1 MKLVKITTTTTSNYP
16 FDWNK
21 DTKEQLNNITRE
33 NLGNRNPVIACWEED
48 KMFKAQLFVETSQT
62 YLINIDYI
70 MSFTPVFA
78 PKISGRAG
86 GTIFRMDKECFEK
99 FQELDCRPASS
110 VIGRIEIKN
119 PDGSSWIEDV
129 SSVSWT
135 DINDQEMYEEVTKP
149 VRDYHDKRVSNY
161 LKIGEML
168 SEK

>member
-1 MKLVKITTTTTSNYP
+1 MAT
-16 FDWNK
+16 
-21 DTKEQLNNITRE
+21 
-33 NLGNRNPVIACWEED
+33 
-48 KMFKAQLFVETSQT
+48 
-62 YLINIDYI
+62 
-70 MSFTPVFA
+70 
-78 PKISGRAG
+78 
-86 GTIFRMDKECFEK
+86 ECFEK

-110 VIGRIEIKN
+110 VIGRIEIKT

-161 LKIGEML
+161 LKISEML